1 MLVINKCFAIRY
13 NVAVI
18 GPALSGKKTFSLRL
32 SEEYG
37 WKLVDVQ
44 KIIGEVLIAQR
55 QQEIE
60 VQTHIPST
68 FDPRINDVHL
78 SVEEWKEF
86 AKVTR
91 FILKCLS
98 FLVNEVICFFQ
109 GNPISA
115 KEVWPIVLHKL
126 GVALQKKPE
135 NWGVEKNENE
145 EEEDEETKRLAEEA
159 AKKAKK
165 APKKKEVKE
174 KPKDGEEERPHT
186 PAPEEL

>member
-1 MLVINKCFAIRY
+1 M
-13 NVAVI
+13 
-18 GPALSGKKTFSLRL
+18 
-32 SEEYG
+32 
-37 WKLVDVQ
+37 
-44 KIIGEVLIAQR
+44 
-55 QQEIE
+55 
-60 VQTHIPST
+60 
-68 FDPRINDVHL
+68 HL

-86 AKVTR
+86 AKGV
-91 FILKCLS
+91 
-98 FLVNEVICFFQ
+98 
-109 GNPISA
+109 PISA

-159 AKKAKK
+159 AKKSKK

-174 KPKDGEEERPHT
+174 KPKEGEEERPHT